1 MVQKMIIII
10 GFNHI
15 SDSLKYD
22 EVNKLQALYR
32 SYHRLQICYKWKYR
46 KLRRLKLSLEL
57 SSIGLTTVG
66 AIVGGVTLN
75 PIILGSLTGSG
86 IMIQAYL
93 TKSDLNRRVDRCK
106 FAFASYE
113 KVLVQLKSF
122 LRGLPYDENMFLSD
136 LKILDDI
143 IIDSCPSVDKYFEKY
158 SKIFIY

>member
-1 MVQKMIIII
+1 MVHKII

-15 SDSLKYD
+15 SDSLSYD
-22 EVNKLQALYR
+22 EENKLKTLYR
-32 SYHRLQICYKWKYR
+32 SYHRLQMCYKWKYKR
-46 KLRRLKLSLEL
+46 LRRLKLSLEL
-57 SSIGLTTVG
+57 SSIGSTTVG
-66 AIVGGVTLN
+66 AILGGVTLN

-113 KVLVQLKSF
+113 KVLVQLQSF

-143 IIDSCPSVDKYFEKY
+143 IIDSCPSVDKYYDKY
-158 SKIFIY
+158 NKIFIY

>member
-1 MVQKMIIII
+1 MII

-22 EVNKLQALYR
+22 EVNKLLALYR
-32 SYHRLQICYKWKYR
+32 SYHRLQMCYKWKYR

-66 AIVGGVTLN
+66 AILGGVTLN

-93 TKSDLNRRVDRCK
+93 TKSDLNRRVDRCR
-106 FAFASYE
+106 FAFTSYE
-113 KVLVQLKSF
+113 RVLVQLKSF
-122 LRGLPYDENMFLSD
+122 LRGLPYDESNFLTD
-136 LKILDDI
+136 LKVLDDI
-143 IIDSCPSVDKYFEKY
+143 IIDQCPSADKYYDKY
-158 SKIFIY
+158 NKIFIH